1 MDKRIASTTVE
12 SQAAR
17 IAADAFADSV
27 GEDKARI
34 KVVDPQ
40 WRELLSACCRVEP
53 HVTRWRA
60 TTSLTL
66 EDLGIAPK
74 DAAERKAITSLL
86 SLGDRYLLP
95 RAVIEDG
102 QRLEN
107 KFRNALWKRS
117 LPSHWGNLV
126 PQARYADWKLEASG
140 IAAEYAAWANDVYLN
155 WNAHM
160 AQVEDDYRQLGLQA
174 WNRLVQSGRE
184 MPPMNEWVARFV
196 QRCMAKCETR
206 EYWLAKA
213 KMWWDVSYIPLKSM
227 LAEDEAE
234 AAHIA
239 AVVQAKTE
247 MEKDIL
253 NSARAQ
259 FETGLFQFMADVRGE
274 ITERIFNVLVDVLTA
289 MDKNGGD
296 LPRNSSKQLKN
307 LLDAVDDLKFWND
320 DQLDAQMN
328 AIRAIMNQRSIER
341 DYGELQDVMRQIGAE
356 ARLLLNE
363 LGRPVQRRSRQVGIP
378 EAERE
383 LGTVLRTQRRAL
395 DVSDDVDTQP
405 IKRQQRTLELAVA

>member
-1 MDKRIASTTVE
+1 MSKRIVATSIE

-17 IAADAFADSV
+17 AAADAFAESV
-27 GEDKARI
+27 GEDKHKIR
-34 KVVDPQ
+34 VVDPQ

-60 TTSLTL
+60 ETTLTL
-66 EDLGIAPK
+66 ADLGIEPK
-74 DAAERKAITSLL
+74 DAAERKALDSTL
-86 SLGDRYLLP
+86 SLGSRYLLP
-95 RAVIEDG
+95 RNVIEDG

-107 KFRNALWKRS
+107 RFRNALWKRS

-126 PQARYADWKLEASG
+126 PQQQ
-140 IAAEYAAWANDVYLN
+140 YAAWRDEATNVVKDYLTWAQDVYDCWPEL
-155 WNAHM
+155 M
-160 AQVEDDYRQLGLQA
+160 MRVEEDYRQLGLQA
-174 WNRLVQSGRE
+174 WNRLVQSGRD

-196 QRCMAKCETR
+196 QRCMAKVETR

-234 AAHIA
+234 AAHVA
-239 AVVQAKTE
+239 AVAQAKTE
-247 MEKDIL
+247 MERDIL
-253 NSARAQ
+253 NSAKKQ

-289 MDKNGGD
+289 MERNGRAM
-296 LPRNSSKQLKN
+296 PRNSSKQLKN
-307 LLDAVDDLKFWND
+307 LLEAVEDLKFWD
-320 DQLDAQMN
+320 DPKLDEQMA
-328 AIRAIMNQRSIER
+328 AIRSIMNQRSDDR
-341 DYGELQDVMRQIGAE
+341 DYSELQDVMRQIGAE

-378 EAERE
+378 ETEQG
-383 LGTVLRTQRRAL
+383 LGTLLRQQRRSL
-395 DVSDDVDTQP
+395 DVSDEVMTQP
-405 IKRQQRTLELAVA
+405 ITRQARKLEAMVA